1 MGSIQNIYGKHPMFS
16 AIIQLRNALVG
27 EYGTTILRTRGYYPR
42 LINTKNRGATAFNE
56 MVNMVFD
63 KYGADLV
70 PLNKKHIR
78 LVCEYFHKHCKN
90 LTETNLNEYS
100 DTLTFL
106 NSHDSH
112 KFMEQINGASDEADP
127 VMFASVPLNTV
138 EEVFEE
144 PPIPVEVP
152 VENKI
157 HSIVECCRA
166 MNYKKEDYAELI
178 KSLVSLM

>member
-1 MGSIQNIYGKHPMFS
+1 MFS

-70 PLNKKHIR
+70 PLNKKHIT

>member
-1 MGSIQNIYGKHPMFS
+1 MSSTHNIYGKHPMFS
-16 AIIQLRNALVG
+16 AIIQLRNALVV
-27 EYGTTILRTRGYYPR
+27 EYGTTILPTRGYYPR
-42 LINTKNRGATAFNE
+42 LINTKKRGATAFTE
-56 MVNMVFD
+56 LVNMVFD
-63 KYGADLV
+63 KFGVDLV
-70 PLNKKHIR
+70 PLNKKHIT

-106 NSHDSH
+106 NLHDAD
-112 KFMEQINGASDEADP
+112 KFMEQINGASDEADH
-127 VMFASVPLNTV
+127 VKFSTESLNTV

-144 PPIPVEVP
+144 PPIPDEVP
-152 VENKI
+152 TENKI